1 MSEFSQRLQA
11 VGRLVRTVRYLQ
23 PRQIVFRVLRRNPL
37 RRVAR
42 NVGFAP
48 WNRLRRRLLASPVPA
63 SEAVERSHVPRDIFA
78 TAPDPRGRISATGI
92 ELDGVISPISPQAWN
107 ETSRFRL
114 YRLHSHS
121 FLGNPRND
129 LAAEIDFLASAVVF
143 LSGTS
148 PGDGNSLATAWEPH
162 PAALRIV
169 NWVRWAARTSDHR
182 LLPASFGYALQ
193 YHAQWLRTH
202 IEWETDGN
210 HLIDNA
216 AALVLAGWYVRRR
229 DNASGERL
237 LSRGITVMLMVLPQQ
252 VLPDG
257 FHNERS
263 PMYHYLV
270 TERVLDVCAVLQ
282 DIHGAGAADAG
293 TEERELIRAYAARM
307 VEWIQNH
314 PDPPP
319 INDAFWGLAPSR
331 QEVLRYAASL
341 GVSAHGAAAI
351 TIAEGVHDITRGPFR
366 VVFDADAI
374 GPDHVPGHAH
384 ADTLQVLLWFA
395 GSAVLSDT
403 GTSTYDPGARRNYER
418 STAAHNTVVVGNE
431 SSSEVWGTF
440 RVGRRARVTAAKVV
454 ENTADQWHARAR
466 HDGYGQRHVYHER
479 TVMVHQDRVVIRDHL
494 DQPRKHARPMESCAY
509 FHFAP
514 GVSVTTASK
523 WQMVTD
529 TVTITFQSPRDLEI
543 QQFMTEEA
551 VGFEKRRER
560 VTIAVHFDSDLE
572 TIIEPRDA

>member
-1 MSEFSQRLQA
+1 MSEFSQRLRA
-11 VGRLVRTVRYLQ
+11 IGRLVRTVRYLQ
-23 PRQIVFRVLRRNPL
+23 TRQIVFRVLRRNPL
-37 RRVAR
+37 RRVPR
-42 NVGFAP
+42 KVGFAP
-48 WNRLRRRLLASPVPA
+48 WNRLRRRLSAPPA
-63 SEAVERSHVPRDIFA
+63 PAENVVKRSHVPSDIFA
-78 TAPDPRGRISATGI
+78 AAPESPDRISTAAI
-92 ELDGVISPISPQAWN
+92 ELDGVISPISPEDWN

-129 LAAEIDFLASAVVF
+129 LAAEIDFLASAIVF

-148 PGDGNSLATAWEPH
+148 RGDRNSLATAWEPH
-162 PAALRIV
+162 PVALRIV

-182 LLPASFGYALQ
+182 LPPASFGYALQ
-193 YHAQWLRTH
+193 YHAQWLRAH
-202 IEWETDGN
+202 VEWETDGN

-216 AALVLAGWYVRRR
+216 AALVLAGWYVRRI
-229 DNASGERL
+229 DNASGGRL
-237 LSRGITVMLMVLPQQ
+237 LSRGTEIMLRVLPQQ

-282 DIHGAGAADAG
+282 DVHDVGAANAG
-293 TEERELIRAYAARM
+293 TEERELIRDYAARL

-319 INDAFWGLAPSR
+319 INDSFLGLTPSR
-331 QEVLRYAASL
+331 EDILRYAASL
-341 GVSAHGAAAI
+341 GVPDHGTATLTA
-351 TIAEGVHDITRGPFR
+351 AEGVCDVTRGPFR
-366 VVFDADAI
+366 VVFDTDAI

-384 ADTLQVLLWFA
+384 ADTLQVLLWYE
-395 GSAVLSDT
+395 GSAILSDT
-403 GTSTYDPGARRNYER
+403 GTSTYDPGTRRDYER
-418 STAAHNTVVVGNE
+418 STAAHNTVVVGSE
-431 SSSEVWGTF
+431 SSSEMWGTF
-440 RVGRRARVTAAKVV
+440 RVGRRARVTTAGVI
-454 ENTADQWHARAR
+454 ENTPDQWRAEAG
-466 HDGYGQRHVYHER
+466 HDGYRHHNMYHTR
-479 TVMVHQDRVVIRDHL
+479 TVVVHQNRVVIRDHL
-494 DQPRKHARPMESCAY
+494 DQPRQHARPMQSYAY

-514 GVSVTTASK
+514 GLSVTKVSK
-523 WQMVTD
+523 SQMATD
-529 TVTITFQSPRDLEI
+529 TVTITFQSPSSLEI